1 MDIIFYSLTLHVI
14 CGNELHNKKFGKTFA
29 GLIFCKN
36 VSYTERKEK
45 MEPAIV
51 VGLISLLGS
60 AVGAFTGIV
69 INSRMTNYR
78 IEQLEQRVAEHNNYG
93 RRIPVIEE
101 QIKVINHRLEDLEK
115 EV

>member
-1 MDIIFYSLTLHVI
+1 MTRPLRVLFFALRLVI
-14 CGNELHNKKFGKTFA
+14 QKG
-29 GLIFCKN
+29 
-36 VSYTERKEK
+36 RKK

-51 VGLISLLGS
+51 VGIISLLGS

-78 IEQLEQRVAEHNNYG
+78 LEQLEQRVAEHNNYG

-101 QIKVINHRLEDLEK
+101 QIKVIDHRLEDLEK